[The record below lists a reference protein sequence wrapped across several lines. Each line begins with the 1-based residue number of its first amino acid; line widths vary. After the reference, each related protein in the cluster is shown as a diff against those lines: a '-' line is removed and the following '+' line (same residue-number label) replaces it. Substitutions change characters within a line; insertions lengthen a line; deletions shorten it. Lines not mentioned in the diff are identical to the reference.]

1 MSPDAEIATA
11 ARKYVRVRHEHKQ
24 HGPLLS
30 QRKAAHDALVAL
42 VEAESDPDAWRGYCT
57 RGPCAAEDGHAGT
70 CAEASGWADEPD
82 PLQEPLDL
90 EEP

>member
-42 VEAESDPDAWRGYCT
+42 VEAESNRDAWRGYCT
-57 RGPCAAEDGHAGT
+57 RGVCAAEDGHAGK
-70 CAEASGWADEPD
+70 A
-82 PLQEPLDL
+82 
-90 EEP
+90 

>member
-1 MSPDAEIATA
+1 MKRT
-11 ARKYVRVRHEHKQ
+11 
-24 HGPLLS
+24 
-30 QRKAAHDALVAL
+30 
-42 VEAESDPDAWRGYCT
+42 AESHPIGYRSSKDIELESAEPNRDAWRGYCT
-57 RGPCAAEDGHAGT
+57 RGVCAAEDGHAGT